1 MAHQCLQCGHLFA
14 EGSSAIL
21 QGCPQ
26 CKGTRFFYTAKPLGE
41 GERRSMAE
49 KAQKDLREV
58 VGELLKSAPA
68 PSGDADL
75 ARKVA
80 SGQWSSLRPADLRSL
95 MQAAAQKQA
104 NAEAALA
111 QAKGWE
117 NPDAR
122 PALRM
127 HVQAIEAKRAA
138 VEAQVAEASKAPDHP
153 DTVNIR
159 KPGEYEIDVAGLL
172 ERNPIVV
179 HRDGAYHI
187 HLASLFD
194 TAGKQG

>member
-1 MAHQCLQCGHLFA
+1 MAHQCLQCGHVFA

-26 CKGTRFFYTAKPLGE
+26 CKGTRFFYTARPLAE
-41 GERRSMAE
+41 GERRAMAD

-58 VGELLKSAPA
+58 VGEILKSTPA
-68 PSGDADL
+68 ASEEL
-75 ARKVA
+75 QRKVQA
-80 SGQWSSLRPADLRSL
+80 GGWSQLRPSDLRSL
-95 MQAAAQKQA
+95 VAAAAQKQG

-111 QAKGWE
+111 QARTWE
-117 NPDAR
+117 NPAAQ
-122 PALRM
+122 PAVRRQ
-127 HVQAIEAKRAA
+127 VEAIEAKRAA

-194 TAGKQG
+194 SAGKQP

>member
-26 CKGTRFFYTAKPLGE
+26 CKGTRFFYTQKPLPE
-41 GERRSMAE
+41 AERKSMADR
-49 KAQKDLREV
+49 AQKDLRDV
-58 VGELLKSAPA
+58 VGELLKSAPGA
-68 PSGDADL
+68 DADL

-80 SGQWSSLRPADLRSL
+80 QGGWTQLRPSDLRNL

-104 NAEAALA
+104 NADQALE
-111 QAKGWE
+111 QAKTWE
-117 NPDAR
+117 NPE
-122 PALRM
+122 
-127 HVQAIEAKRAA
+127 VQPFLLQNVEQKRAA
-138 VEAQVAEASKAPDHP
+138 VAAQMAEASKAPDHP

-159 KPGEYEIDVAGLL
+159 KPGQYDIDVAGLL

-194 TAGKQG
+194 SANKQ

>member
-1 MAHQCLQCGHLFA
+1 MAHQCLACGHVFA

-26 CKGTRFFYTAKPLGE
+26 CKGTRFFFTQKPLAE
-41 GERRSMAE
+41 SERRAMAE
-49 KAQKDLREV
+49 KAHKDLREV
-58 VGELLKSAPA
+58 VGELLKSSPA
-68 PSGDADL
+68 ASEDL
-75 ARKVA
+75 QRKVEA
-80 SGQWSSLRPADLRSL
+80 GGWSQLRPADLRTL
-95 MQAAAQKQA
+95 MQAAAQKQT

-111 QAKGWE
+111 QAKSWE
-117 NPDAR
+117 NPD
-122 PALRM
+122 
-127 HVQAIEAKRAA
+127 VQPLVLKGIAQKKAA
-138 VEAQVAEASKAPDHP
+138 VEAAVAEASKAPDHP

-194 TAGKQG
+194 SAGKP

>member
-1 MAHQCLQCGHLFA
+1 MAHQCLQCGHVFA

-26 CKGTRFFYTAKPLGE
+26 CKGTRFFFTQKPLAE
-41 GERRSMAE
+41 SERRSMAE
-49 KAQKDLREV
+49 KAHKDLREV
-58 VGELLKSAPA
+58 VGELLKSAPEA
-68 PSGDADL
+68 GEDL
-75 ARKVA
+75 QRKVEQ
-80 SGQWSSLRPADLRSL
+80 GGWSQLRPADLRAL
-95 MQAAAQKQA
+95 MSAAAQQKQA
-104 NAEAALA
+104 TEAKINA
-111 QAKGWE
+111 WE
-117 NPDAR
+117 NPDVQ
-122 PALRM
+122 PALRK
-127 HVQAIEAKRAA
+127 VVEQKRAQ
-138 VEAQVAEASKAPDHP
+138 VEAQVAEASRAPDHP

-194 TAGKQG
+194 SGGKT

>member
-58 VGELLKSAPA
+58 VGEILKSSPA
-68 PSGDADL
+68 ASEDL
-75 ARKVA
+75 ARKVQ
-80 SGQWSSLRPADLRSL
+80 SGGWAQLRPADLRTL
-95 MQAAAQKQA
+95 VAAAAQKQS
-104 NAEAALA
+104 NAEQAMA
-111 QAKGWE
+111 QARTWE
-117 NPDAR
+117 NPDVK
-122 PALRM
+122 PALRR
-127 HVQAIEAKRAA
+127 QIEGIEAKRAA
-138 VEAQVAEASKAPDHP
+138 VEAQLAEQSKAPEHP

-194 TAGKQG
+194 SASK

>member
-1 MAHQCLQCGHLFA
+1 MAHQCLQCGHLFV

-26 CKGTRFFYTAKPLGE
+26 CKGTRFFFTQKPLPE
-41 GERRSMAE
+41 AERRAMAD

-58 VGELLKSAPA
+58 VGEILKSTPA
-68 PSGDADL
+68 ASEEL
-75 ARKVA
+75 QRKVQ
-80 SGQWSSLRPADLRSL
+80 SGGWSQLRPADLRTL

-104 NAEAALA
+104 NSESALK
-111 QAKGWE
+111 QAKSWE
-117 NPDAR
+117 NPDVQ
-122 PALRM
+122 PAVLKAVE
-127 HVQAIEAKRAA
+127 HKRAA
-138 VEAQVAEASKAPDHP
+138 VAAAVAEASKAPDHP

-159 KPGEYEIDVAGLL
+159 RPGEYEIDVAGLL

-194 TAGKQG
+194 SAGKQQ

>member
-1 MAHQCLQCGHLFA
+1 MAHQCLQCGHVFL

-26 CKGTRFFYTAKPLGE
+26 CKGTRFFFTQKPLSDE
-41 GERRSMAE
+41 ERQSLAA
-49 KAQKDLREV
+49 KAHKDLREV
-58 VGELLKSAPA
+58 VGELLKAAP
-68 PSGDADL
+68 DASEDL
-75 ARKVA
+75 QRKVEA
-80 SGQWSSLRPADLRSL
+80 GGWSQLRPADLRTL

-104 NAEAALA
+104 HTEAALA
-111 QAKGWE
+111 EAKSWD
-117 NPDAR
+117 NPAK
-122 PALRM
+122 PAEHAAL
-127 HVQAIEAKRAA
+127 AEKRAA
-138 VEAQVAEASKAPDHP
+138 VEAALAAASKAPDHP

-194 TAGKQG
+194 SGGKK

>member
-1 MAHQCLQCGHLFA
+1 MAHQCLQCGHLFQ

-26 CKGTRFFYTAKPLGE
+26 CKGTRFFYTQKPLAE
-41 GERRSMAE
+41 TERRAMAE

-58 VGELLKSAPA
+58 VGEILKSTPA
-68 PSGDADL
+68 ASEEL
-75 ARKVA
+75 QRKV
-80 SGQWSSLRPADLRSL
+80 SNGGWSQLRPADLRTL
-95 MQAAAQKQA
+95 VAAAAQKQA
-104 NAEAALA
+104 NAEQALK
-111 QAKGWE
+111 QARSWE
-117 NPDAR
+117 NPD
-122 PALRM
+122 
-127 HVQAIEAKRAA
+127 VQPVVRRAVEQKRAA
-138 VEAQVAEASKAPDHP
+138 VQAAVAEASKAPDHP

-159 KPGEYEIDVAGLL
+159 RPGEYEIDVAGLL

-194 TAGKQG
+194 SASKQ

>member
-1 MAHQCLQCGHLFA
+1 MAHQCLQCGHLFM

-26 CKGTRFFYTAKPLGE
+26 CKGTRFFYTQKPLAE
-41 GERRSMAE
+41 ADRRAMAE

-58 VGELLKSAPA
+58 VGEILKSTPA
-68 PSGDADL
+68 ATEDL
-75 ARKVA
+75 QRKVQ
-80 SGQWSSLRPADLRSL
+80 SGGWSQLRPADLRTL
-95 MQAAAQKQA
+95 VAAAAQKQV
-104 NAEAALA
+104 NAEQAIA
-111 QAKGWE
+111 QAKTWE
-117 NPDAR
+117 NPA
-122 PALRM
+122 
-127 HVQAIEAKRAA
+127 VQPYVLKQAEAKRAA
-138 VEAQVAEASKAPDHP
+138 VAAQIAEASKAPDHP

-194 TAGKQG
+194 SAKKQGQ

>member
-21 QGCPQ
+21 AGCPK
-26 CKGTRFFYTAKPLGE
+26 CKGTRFFFTQKPLPE
-41 GERRSMAE
+41 EERRAMAE

-58 VGELLKSAPA
+58 VGELLKATP
-68 PSGDADL
+68 GADEDL
-75 ARKVA
+75 KRKVTQGGWA
-80 SGQWSSLRPADLRSL
+80 QIRPGDLRNL
-95 MQAAAQKQA
+95 MQAAAQKQT
-104 NAEAALA
+104 NAEAALHESKA
-111 QAKGWE
+111 WE
-117 NPDAR
+117 NPD
-122 PALRM
+122 
-127 HVQAIEAKRAA
+127 VQPFILKRVEEKRAIVA
-138 VEAQVAEASKAPDHP
+138 AALAEASKAPDHP

-194 TAGKQG
+194 SVGKQT

>member
-26 CKGTRFFYTAKPLGE
+26 CKGTRFFYTAKPLAE
-41 GERRSMAE
+41 PERRAMAD

-58 VGELLKSAPA
+58 VGEILKSTPA
-68 PSGDADL
+68 ASEDL
-75 ARKVA
+75 QRRVSAGGWA
-80 SGQWSSLRPADLRSL
+80 QLRPADLRTL
-95 MQAAAQKQA
+95 VAAAAQKQA
-104 NAEAALA
+104 NADAALQ
-111 QAKGWE
+111 QAKTWE
-117 NPDAR
+117 NPEVK
-122 PALRM
+122 PALRRQ
-127 HVQAIEAKRAA
+127 VEALEAKRAA
-138 VEAQVAEASKAPDHP
+138 VAAQVAEASKAPDHP

-194 TAGKQG
+194 SAGKA

>member
-1 MAHQCLQCGHLFA
+1 MAHQCLQCGHLFQ

-26 CKGTRFFYTAKPLGE
+26 CKGTRFFYTAKPLAE
-41 GERRSMAE
+41 AERRSMAE

-58 VGELLKSAPA
+58 VGEILKSSPA
-68 PSGDADL
+68 ASEDL
-75 ARKVA
+75 QRKVQ
-80 SGQWSSLRPADLRSL
+80 SGGWAQLRPADLRTL
-95 MQAAAQKQA
+95 VQAAAQKQS
-104 NAEAALA
+104 NAAAALD
-111 QAKGWE
+111 QARTWE
-117 NPDAR
+117 NPDVK
-122 PALRM
+122 PALRRQ
-127 HVQAIEAKRAA
+127 VEAIEAKRAA
-138 VEAQVAEASKAPDHP
+138 VQAQVTEASKAPDHP

-194 TAGKQG
+194 SAGKQ

>member
-26 CKGTRFFYTAKPLGE
+26 CKGTRFFYTAKPLAE
-41 GERRSMAE
+41 SERRAMAD

-58 VGELLKSAPA
+58 VGELLKSAPT
-68 PSGDADL
+68 PDAGGEL

-80 SGQWSSLRPADLRSL
+80 TGGWSQLRPADLRTL
-95 MQAAAQKQA
+95 MQAAAQKQS
-104 NAEAALA
+104 NADAAIA
-111 QAKGWE
+111 QAKSWE
-117 NPDAR
+117 NPDAQ
-122 PALRM
+122 PIVLKS
-127 HVQAIEAKRAA
+127 VEAKRAA
-138 VEAQVAEASKAPDHP
+138 VQAAVAEASKAPDHP

-194 TAGKQG
+194 SAGKQS

>member
-1 MAHQCLQCGHLFA
+1 MAHQCLQCGHLFQ
-14 EGSSAIL
+14 EGPSAIL

-26 CKGTRFFYTAKPLGE
+26 CKGTRFFYTQKPLAE
-41 GERRSMAE
+41 SERRSMAE

-58 VGELLKSAPA
+58 VGEILKSSPA
-68 PSGDADL
+68 SSEDL
-75 ARKVA
+75 QRKVQA
-80 SGQWSSLRPADLRSL
+80 GGWAQLRPADLRSL
-95 MQAAAQKQA
+95 VQAAAQKQT
-104 NAEAALA
+104 NAAAALD
-111 QAKGWE
+111 QARTWE
-117 NPDAR
+117 NPEVR
-122 PALRM
+122 PALRKQ
-127 HVQAIEAKRAA
+127 VEALEAKRAA
-138 VEAQVAEASKAPDHP
+138 VAAEVAEASKAPDHP

-194 TAGKQG
+194 SAGKQ